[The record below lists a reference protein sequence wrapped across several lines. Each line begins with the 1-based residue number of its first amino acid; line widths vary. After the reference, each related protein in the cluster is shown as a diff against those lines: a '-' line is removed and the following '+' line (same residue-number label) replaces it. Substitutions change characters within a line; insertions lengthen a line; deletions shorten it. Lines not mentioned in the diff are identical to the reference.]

1 MTGTMGFWKQFFGGG
16 TEEEDENTAG
26 ASGLPEEMAEDPA
39 EEENRDE
46 EEPVLEVTPGKS
58 GGTDEEAAEDDPE
71 EPRSFS
77 LAVEAALRVKDD
89 ERGLVVIGM
98 LFGKIRRGDPIYIY
112 TVQKPVTF
120 ASAVR
125 IEDKPGH
132 EVTSAS
138 NQMVGIYIN
147 ELPDIREIMKY
158 SVLSSRQPVL
168 RVTDYRSVENPAL
181 VGLARIFR
189 KFQKDQN
196 YINLLVYEICHAQ
209 FIIPTTVE
217 VLEETGEDGRKKTRV
232 GIPAIAKK
240 DDPSVRI
247 FPLFTDVR
255 EMVRWRGLA
264 EGGHQLKVLPLNFK
278 TAVSMMKN
286 GYSAI
291 GMNSFSNSSLVL
303 SKEMITSIVN
313 SEGYRREFS

>member
-1 MTGTMGFWKQFFGGG
+1 MGFWKQFFGGG

-89 ERGLVVIGM
+89 ERGLVLIGM
-98 LFGKIRRGDPIYIY
+98 LF
-112 TVQKPVTF
+112 T
-120 ASAVR
+120 AA
-125 IEDKPGH
+125 
-132 EVTSAS
+132 
-138 NQMVGIYIN
+138 MVGIYIN

-264 EGGHQLKVLPLNFK
+264 EGGQQLKVLPLNFK

>member
-1 MTGTMGFWKQFFGGG
+1 MGFWKQFFGGG
-16 TEEEDENTAG
+16 TEEEDEKEIEE
-26 ASGLPEEMAEDPA
+26 SGLPDETAEDPG
-39 EEENRDE
+39 EEENRNE
-46 EEPVLEVTPGKS
+46 EEPVLEVTPGSSKDEA
-58 GGTDEEAAEDDPE
+58 GGEETEDDPD

-77 LAVEAALRVKDD
+77 LAVEAALRVKED

-98 LFGKIRRGDPIYIY
+98 LFGKIRKGDPIYIY

-132 EVTSAS
+132 EVVSAS

-147 ELPDIREIMKY
+147 ELPDIREIRKY

-189 KFQKDQN
+189 KFSKDQN

-209 FIIPTTVE
+209 FIIPTAVE
-217 VLEETGEDGRKKTRV
+217 VLEETDGDGRKKTRV

-255 EMVRWRGLA
+255 EMVRWRGVA
-264 EGGHQLKVLPLNFK
+264 EGGQQLKVLPLNFK
-278 TAVSMMKN
+278 TAVSMMQN

-303 SKEMITSIVN
+303 SKEMIKSIVN

>member
-1 MTGTMGFWKQFFGGG
+1 MGFWKQLFGGG

-168 RVTDYRSVENPAL
+168 RVTDYR
-181 VGLARIFR
+181 
-189 KFQKDQN
+189 
-196 YINLLVYEICHAQ
+196 
-209 FIIPTTVE
+209 
-217 VLEETGEDGRKKTRV
+217 
-232 GIPAIAKK
+232 
-240 DDPSVRI
+240 
-247 FPLFTDVR
+247 
-255 EMVRWRGLA
+255 
-264 EGGHQLKVLPLNFK
+264 
-278 TAVSMMKN
+278 
-286 GYSAI
+286 
-291 GMNSFSNSSLVL
+291 
-303 SKEMITSIVN
+303 
-313 SEGYRREFS
+313 